1 MKPMPHTHTHSMHGP
16 DNAEHELRKAY
27 NCIIESGVNYT
38 FTPLQTLEFS
48 PQEAIQTYEQAFQ
61 FYRQGK
67 RLTAERW
74 ARAAKHL
81 ARAFWHE
88 AKIAYLEPRLED
100 LPYLKGAQ
108 DDEYHL
114 HERLDSTAELLASIQ
129 THPPL
134 GHTSFPKAM
143 AQYIS
148 RAQHHLSQIQNAGIN
163 PHELLRAERIKAAY
177 EYSRVIECM
186 NLGYEAL
193 ETTEKSAA

>member
-1 MKPMPHTHTHSMHGP
+1 MHGP

-100 LPYLKGAQ
+100 LPYLKGEQ

-114 HERLDSTAELLASIQ
+114 HE
-129 THPPL
+129 
-134 GHTSFPKAM
+134 
-143 AQYIS
+143 
-148 RAQHHLSQIQNAGIN
+148 
-163 PHELLRAERIKAAY
+163 
-177 EYSRVIECM
+177 
-186 NLGYEAL
+186 
-193 ETTEKSAA
+193 